1 MVQKLNSMPQFR
13 RRMQLHDHDV
23 SQSFALTLSTGML
36 LPVYFDMAHAGDD
49 YFFNSNFTVR
59 YNPLLKPFIGDVD
72 IHVDHFFVPLSMLYT
87 PCSSIFYQTDDILS
101 SATPRFQLIKDR
113 FPLFDID
120 ATMVDIKTYGLANAQ
135 LVNDGASNI
144 LYNPASFDCVGKS
157 VVRLCDM
164 LQYNIEPLFVSE
176 GAANANPHTTP
187 WFLSAYQAICELHY
201 RNDDRQVKSYDWQ
214 LDQYFDQ
221 QASFTSTPL
230 LRLNYASS
238 YKDFF
243 NSVKVSPVGSSVSML
258 NRSASWELLSKVNSY
273 LFDADSYHRV
283 NDDGYN
289 NSGSV
294 YRFGDVDLTTVGN
307 TNNYGDTQS
316 LQRKGNFNAANIRQ
330 LFMVD
335 SLLRIT
341 GRANKD
347 YESQFLAHYGIEI
360 PHDVLHNITH
370 IGHDVATMGTNVVQ
384 SQSDTY
390 DSTSGSGTP
399 LGDIGGQGMCRLQ
412 GKKRKFTAPFHGVLM
427 SIIYAVPRFRYF
439 GGISPL
445 HNLSSPDKFWQPE
458 YDKRGMEPMFAYYA
472 NREVLSL
479 PSRRLGWIYGFEQF
493 KRKYDRV
500 SAAFKNVT
508 FPSQT
513 TVNEYSPWVLSRNP
527 WRDPVSNQPING
539 TAEST
544 PTETGTLLNFTD
556 LLSTPHDLDNVM
568 MVKYNSSW
576 IEGLTIANY
585 HQLFYTDPLICDFR
599 MYCKKVNGMSEYSEP
614 EITD

>member
-1 MVQKLNSMPQFR
+1 MVQKLNSMPQYR
-13 RRMQLHDHDV
+13 RKMQKHDHDI

-87 PCSSIFYQTDDILS
+87 PTSSIFYQTDDILS
-101 SATPRFQLIKDR
+101 SATPKASLVKDH
-113 FPLFDID
+113 FPLYDID
-120 ATMVDIKTYGLANAQ
+120 NSLAAIRDRGLALPQ
-135 LVNDGASNI
+135 TFNDGSSVI
-144 LYNPASFDCVGKS
+144 SYNTASFDCIGKS

-164 LQYNIEPLFVSE
+164 FQYNIEPLFMSE
-176 GAANANPHTTP
+176 GAQTANPHTTP
-187 WFLSAYQAICELHY
+187 WFLSAYQAINELHY

-214 LDQYFDQ
+214 LDQYYSTSGTFDSQ
-221 QASFTSTPL
+221 SL
-230 LRLNYASS
+230 LRLNYVSA

-243 NSVKVSPVGSSVSML
+243 NAVKVSPIGSSISML
-258 NRSASWELLSKVNSY
+258 NGSDSWDYLSKVNSY
-273 LFDADSYHRV
+273 LFDGTYGRAEYDGNYSGLVDSSVTSTHGIGNV
-283 NDDGYN
+283 G
-289 NSGSV
+289 SGSV
-294 YRFGDVDLTTVGN
+294 VLNRA
-307 TNNYGDTQS
+307 
-316 LQRKGNFNAANIRQ
+316 FNAANIRQ

-360 PHDVLHNITH
+360 PHDVMHSITH

-390 DSTSGSGTP
+390 DSGSGTGAP
-399 LGDIGGQGMCRLQ
+399 LGDLGGQGMCRLT
-412 GKKRKFTAPFHGVLM
+412 GKKRKFHAPFHGVVM
-427 SIIYAVPRFRYF
+427 SIMYAVPRFRYF

-458 YDKRGMEPMFAYYA
+458 YDKRGMEPLFAYYA
-472 NREVLSL
+472 NREVPSL
-479 PSRRLGWIYGFEQF
+479 PNRRIGWIYGFEQF
-493 KRKYDRV
+493 KRKYDRI
-500 SAAFKNVT
+500 SAAFKNIT
-508 FPSQT
+508 FPSTT

-527 WRDPVSNQPING
+527 WRDPVTNQPING

-544 PTETGTLLNFTD
+544 PTEAGTLLNFTD

-576 IEGLTIANY
+576 IESLTIANY

-599 MYCKKVNGMSEYSEP
+599 MNCKKVNGMSEYSEP

>member
-1 MVQKLNSMPQFR
+1 MVQKLNSMPEYR
-13 RRMQLHDHDV
+13 RRMQKHDHDI
-23 SQSFALTLSTGML
+23 SQSFALTLSTGMA

-49 YFFNSNFTVR
+49 YYFNSNFTVR

-87 PCSSIFYQTDDILS
+87 PAGSIFYQTDDILS
-101 SATPRFQLIKDR
+101 SATPKLTLIKDR

-120 ATMVDIKTYGLANAQ
+120 STMSQIKSSGLDKGQ
-135 LVNDGASNI
+135 TLYDGSSTI
-144 LYNPASFDCVGKS
+144 TYNPASFDCIGKS

-164 LQYNIEPLFVSE
+164 LQYNIRPLFTSP
-176 GAANANPHTTP
+176 GAENANPHTTP
-187 WFLSAYQAICELHY
+187 WFLSAYQAICELHF

-214 LDQYFDQ
+214 LDQYFD
-221 QASFTSTPL
+221 TSSAFSSIPL
-230 LRLNYASS
+230 LRLNYVSA

-243 NSVKVSPVGSSVSML
+243 NAVKVSPIGSSVSML
-258 NRSASWELLSKVNSY
+258 NGSSSWDLLSKVNSY
-273 LFDADSYHRV
+273 LFDTSAQVVGRATVHGRVSSSVSDKDSTSIGSY
-283 NDDGYN
+283 YN
-289 NSGSV
+289 V
-294 YRFGDVDLTTVGN
+294 
-307 TNNYGDTQS
+307 GDTG
-316 LQRKGNFNAANIRQ
+316 LYNGLNAANIRQ

-335 SLLRIT
+335 SILRIT

-360 PHDVLHNITH
+360 PHDVMHSITH

-390 DSTSGSGTP
+390 DSDSGSGTP
-399 LGDIGGQGMCRLQ
+399 LGDLGGQGMCRLN
-412 GKKRKFTAPFHGVLM
+412 GKKRKFHAPFHGVVM
-427 SIIYAVPRFRYF
+427 SIMYAVPRFRYF

-458 YDKRGMEPMFAYYA
+458 FDKRGMEPMFAYYA

-479 PSRRLGWIYGFEQF
+479 PNRRIGWIYGFEQF

-500 SAAFKNVT
+500 SAAFKGIT
-508 FPSQT
+508 FQLT
-513 TVNEYSPWVLSRNP
+513 GNVNEYSPWVLSRNP
-527 WRDPVSNQPING
+527 WRDPVTNLPING
-539 TAEST
+539 SSESE
-544 PTETGTLLNFTD
+544 PSEVNTLLNFTD

-576 IEGLTIANY
+576 IENLSISNY

-599 MYCKKVNGMSEYSEP
+599 MNCKKVNGMSEYSEP
-614 EITD
+614 EISD